1 MALTPTD
8 WPIIAFHLVPWLNVL
23 WMLTLLG
30 TENYLW
36 CHVPQFQVS
45 QTYSADLNSYS
56 ARTIVNIWRP
66 IVASQTDDRQET
78 AVYDHHREDKEG

>member
-1 MALTPTD
+1 
-8 WPIIAFHLVPWLNVL
+8 
-23 WMLTLLG
+23 MLTLLG

-45 QTYSADLNSYS
+45 QTYSVDLNSYS

>member
-1 MALTPTD
+1 
-8 WPIIAFHLVPWLNVL
+8 
-23 WMLTLLG
+23 MLTLLG